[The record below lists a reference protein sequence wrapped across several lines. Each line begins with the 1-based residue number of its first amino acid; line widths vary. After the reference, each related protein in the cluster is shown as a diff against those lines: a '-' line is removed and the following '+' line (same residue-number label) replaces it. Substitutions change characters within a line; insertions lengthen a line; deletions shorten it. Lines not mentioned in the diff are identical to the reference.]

1 MRSRGADGISEDL
14 VDTSS
19 QVGDVT
25 ASWNFFE
32 DAENGSYTAHSSSSM
47 FAGGIYRG
55 DAYTWDIVGGTYG
68 NSSNDN
74 KWDGASFRLR
84 YTEGASGNKGTL
96 TMTTDKGTG
105 LGWIRFWAGNYKD
118 DSALSAAISV
128 YYSVDGGRQ
137 WVSVADQVA
146 VKRGSSNTNNGM
158 SEYAFLVNVAGSVRI
173 KIEKADNTSAGI
185 NIDNIRLSDY
195 RMPVSVEDALMYQP
209 WYYTY
214 QGGICFM
221 SVNAPYTAYIYHVSG
236 ALLHSVE
243 VNGADRMIPM
253 STGMYVVASKLGS
266 GKLIIK

>member
-1 MRSRGADGISEDL
+1 MLFRS
-14 VDTSS
+14 
-19 QVGDVT
+19 
-25 ASWNFFE
+25 
-32 DAENGSYTAHSSSSM
+32 
-47 FAGGIYRG
+47 IYRG
-55 DAYTWDIVGGTYG
+55 DASTWDIVGGTYG
-68 NSSNDN
+68 NSANDN

-96 TMTTDKGTG
+96 TMTTDKGNG

-195 RMPVSVEDALMYQP
+195 RMPVSVADALMSQP
-209 WYYTY
+209 LDDTF
-214 QGGICFM
+214 QGGICLDRSSF
-221 SVNAPYTAYIYHVSG
+221 
-236 ALLHSVE
+236 VE
-243 VNGADRMIPM
+243 
-253 STGMYVVASKLGS
+253 
-266 GKLIIK
+266 